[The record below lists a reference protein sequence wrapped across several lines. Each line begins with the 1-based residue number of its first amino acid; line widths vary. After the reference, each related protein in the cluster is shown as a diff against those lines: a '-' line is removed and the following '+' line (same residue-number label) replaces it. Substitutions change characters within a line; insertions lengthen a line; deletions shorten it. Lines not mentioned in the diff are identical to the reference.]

1 MKYILDSCALL
12 SYILG
17 EKEALVMKDLLL
29 NSKNTF
35 YLNYIN
41 YGEIIFTLGKK
52 GLQEKKLEVVK
63 DNLKLY
69 LGIKFVQTDNFEVV
83 EMAANYKIDGGL
95 SYFDAL
101 ILASSKKYNLKIIT
115 KDKEFKKFSSEFD
128 ILFL

>member
-17 EKEALVMKDLLL
+17 EKEALVMKDLLTD
-29 NSKNTF
+29 SKNTF

-69 LGIKFVQTDNFEVV
+69 LGIKFVQTDNFEVI

-115 KDKEFKKFSSEFD
+115 KDKEFKKFSEEFD

>member
-17 EKEALVMKDLLL
+17 EKEALGMKDLLTD
-29 NSKNTF
+29 SKNTF

-63 DNLKLY
+63 DNLKLF
-69 LGIKFVQTDNFEVV
+69 LGIKFIQTDNFEVV

-95 SYFDAL
+95 SYFDGL
-101 ILASSKKYNLKIIT
+101 ILASSKKHNLKIIT
-115 KDKEFKKFSSEFD
+115 KDKEFKKFSEEFD

>member
-17 EKEALVMKDLLL
+17 EKEALVMKDLLTD
-29 NSKNTF
+29 SKNTF

-63 DNLKLY
+63 DNLKLF
-69 LGIKFVQTDNFEVV
+69 LGIKFVPTDNFEVV
-83 EMAANYKIDGGL
+83 EMAANYKIDVGL

-101 ILASSKKYNLKIIT
+101 ILASSKKHNLKIIT
-115 KDKEFKKFSSEFD
+115 KDKEFKKFSEDFD